1 MKNQELEFIQS
12 IPQARK
18 ISHAMPL
25 VAHINGIT
33 KTVKACKLCRGGRLI
48 AVRSRVTNTVT
59 WKYCLECKGE
69 GVLYSEGA

>member
-18 ISHAMPL
+18 ISHAMPP
-25 VAHINGIT
+25 VAHINSIT
-33 KTVKACKLCRGGRLI
+33 KTIKACKLCRGGRLVAI
-48 AVRSRVTNTVT
+48 HSRVTNSVT

-69 GVLYSEGA
+69 GVMYSEEA